1 MNNKHK
7 IIFINTILAHKKLK
21 GEAQVLSI
29 NGISFKRYIEVW
41 KVKKDLEYYKEYSLG
56 IITDSDANPN
66 RIEEYKELADSR
78 KNVYVG
84 ITDKYRRTFELE
96 LIHSNKSYLEK
107 LFSKKDKELEDYMT
121 ESSNKT
127 ICALK
132 LSESIFENQEENF
145 IVPPYIDN
153 VLKKVI
159 GEKYD
164 KF

>member
-1 MNNKHK
+1 MTNSNRLNNSNKKNIRKEIESYIRKTDTYK
-7 IIFINTILAHKKLK
+7 ICL
-21 GEAQVLSI
+21 
-29 NGISFKRYIEVW
+29 
-41 KVKKDLEYYKEYSLG
+41 
-56 IITDSDANPN
+56 
-66 RIEEYKELADSR
+66 EEY
-78 KNVYVG
+78 
-84 ITDKYRRTFELE
+84 
-96 LIHSNKSYLEK
+96 KSYLEK
-107 LFSKKDKELEDYMT
+107 LFSKKDKKLEDYMT

-164 KF
+164 KV